1 MKRTNDTQ
9 VLIEGGGEGEARR
22 LCNWQ
27 PNGVGINLSPG
38 GIF

>member
-1 MKRTNDTQ
+1 MRTECVKDR
-9 VLIEGGGEGEARR
+9 VGWGRGRGRERS